1 MKSRLVLFAAVLCS
15 STISLAQ
22 EAKPSAGLSTESLH
36 SLLEKTR
43 DEKKVPALA
52 AAVVQENGK
61 IIADA
66 VGTRKAKSK
75 KNPVTA
81 DDCFHLGSCTKSMTA
96 TLCAMLVEKGQL
108 SWDRTIA
115 DAFPT
120 LVETIHP
127 DWHKVTLEQLL
138 CHRSGL
144 PEDRAPDMK
153 TWPKIRALKGPLPQ
167 QRIAMMEILLPR
179 PSAAEPGTVFAYS
192 NSGFVIAGAM
202 CEAATGKSYEE
213 LMQSMLFEPLGITT
227 AGFGPPGSAKE
238 VDQPWGHDSMM
249 GAYSAVKPGAF
260 SDNPAVIAPA
270 GLAHMSMSDWAKYAQ
285 LHLKGTSGG
294 KALLS
299 AATMAKLHQVAPG
312 QDYAYGWAIRKED
325 WAGGQTLGHSG
336 SNGRWFAVIQIVP
349 TKDYAVVVATNAA
362 DQAAQE
368 ACRDVARGVRAV
380 LMAKGS

>member
-1 MKSRLVLFAAVLCS
+1 MRSRSILIAAVLCS
-15 STISLAQ
+15 STIALAQ
-22 EAKPSAGLSTESLH
+22 EAKPSAGLSAESLH

-52 AAVVQENGK
+52 AAVVQEDGK
-61 IIADA
+61 IISDA

-115 DAFPT
+115 DAFPK

-153 TWPKIRALKGPLPQ
+153 TWPKIRALKGPLPE

-179 PSAAEPGTVFAYS
+179 PPATEPGTVFAYS

-202 CEAATGKSYEE
+202 CETATGKAYEE
-213 LMQSMLFEPLGITT
+213 LMQSMLFEPLGMAS
-227 AGFGPPGSAKE
+227 AGFGAPGSDGD
-238 VDQPWGHDSMM
+238 VNQPSGHDSFG
-249 GAYSAVKPGAF
+249 GAYSPVKAGPM

-270 GLAHMSMSDWAKYAQ
+270 GMVHASVGDWAKYAQ
-285 LHLKGTSGG
+285 FHLKGTVGG

-349 TKDYAVVVATNAA
+349 TRDYAVVVATNAA

-368 ACRDVARGVRAV
+368 ACRDIVRGVRAA
-380 LMAKGS
+380 MTGKGS

>member
-22 EAKPSAGLSTESLH
+22 ETKPSAGLSAQSLH
-36 SLLEKTR
+36 SLLEATR

-52 AAVVQENGK
+52 AAVVQADGR
-61 IIADA
+61 IISDA

-75 KNPVTA
+75 KYPVSA

-96 TLCAMLVEKGQL
+96 TLCAILVDKGQL

-115 DAFPT
+115 SAFPK
-120 LVETIHP
+120 LVESIHP
-127 DWHKVTLEQLL
+127 DWHNVTLEQLL

-153 TWPKIRALKGPLPQ
+153 TWPKIRALKGPLPE
-167 QRIAMMEILLPR
+167 QRIKMMEIILAR
-179 PSAAEPGTVFAYS
+179 PAATPAGSTFAYS
-192 NSGFVIAGAM
+192 NYGFAIAGAM

-213 LMQSMLFEPLGITT
+213 LMHSVLFEPLGITT

-249 GAYSAVKPGAF
+249 GAYSAVKPGAL

-285 LHLKGTSGG
+285 FHLRGTAGG

-299 AATMAKLHQVAPG
+299 ATTMVKLHQVAPG

-368 ACRDVARGVRAV
+368 ACRDIVKGVRTALV
-380 LMAKGS
+380 EKGS